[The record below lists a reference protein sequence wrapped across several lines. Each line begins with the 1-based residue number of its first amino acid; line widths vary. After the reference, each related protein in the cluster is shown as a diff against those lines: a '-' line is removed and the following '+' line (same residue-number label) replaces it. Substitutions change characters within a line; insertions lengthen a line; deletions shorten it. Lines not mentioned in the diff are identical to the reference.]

1 MKPIRVKKSFTL
13 IELIV
18 VILLVFSLYF
28 LIFST
33 SSFRTSEQNEK
44 ITLLNLKEYLL
55 KNYKFKD
62 NLKFFCI
69 EEDFSCFLKIDG
81 KLDEKFVLKNFF
93 IQKPEVLQYTKE
105 MEKMEYLDTI
115 IQNETQ
121 KVIFE
126 LSFNSDYKSKDF
138 ILDTLDEKIYLFNS
152 IYKKPLIFESIRVL
166 QDDIENRQIEVK
178 DAF

>member
-1 MKPIRVKKSFTL
+1 MALIRVKKSFTL

-18 VILLVFSLYF
+18 VILLIFSLYF
-28 LIFST
+28 LLFST
-33 SSFRTSEQNEK
+33 SSFKTSEENQK

-55 KNYKFKD
+55 KNYDFKE

-69 EEDFSCFLKIDG
+69 EEDFSCFIKVDD
-81 KLDEKFVLKNFF
+81 KLDEKFLLKNFF
-93 IQKPEVLQYTKE
+93 LQKPEVLKYSKE
-105 MEKMEYLDTI
+105 MEKIEYLDTT

-152 IYKKPLIFESIRVL
+152 IYKKPLVFESIRAL
-166 QDDIENRQIEVK
+166 QDDIENKQIEVK